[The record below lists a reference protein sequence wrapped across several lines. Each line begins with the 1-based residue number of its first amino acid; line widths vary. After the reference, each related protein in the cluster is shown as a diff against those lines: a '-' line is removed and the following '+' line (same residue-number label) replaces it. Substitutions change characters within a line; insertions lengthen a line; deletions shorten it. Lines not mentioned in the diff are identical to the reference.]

1 MAYDQ
6 SLVEVWKWK
15 EDVSESLMN
24 LTIKER
30 LERIRE
36 RARKRLASKK
46 DVIPA
51 HLTSPTIEPAGS
63 ASLNV

>member
-1 MAYDQ
+1 MTYDQ

-15 EDVSESLMN
+15 EEVSESLMN

-36 RARKRLASKK
+36 RARKRRTSKK
-46 DVIPA
+46 NVITA
-51 HLTSPTIEPAGS
+51 HLTSPTIAPADS
-63 ASLNV
+63 TSLNA